1 MSVLLMTVV
10 TSIFGFFYAYFKC
23 WRLSLILTGFLPL
36 MMFAGIL
43 MMKSMQI
50 KAQINKISYE
60 GAAGIAEQVKIT

>member
-1 MSVLLMTVV
+1 
-10 TSIFGFFYAYFKC
+10 
-23 WRLSLILTGFLPL
+23 